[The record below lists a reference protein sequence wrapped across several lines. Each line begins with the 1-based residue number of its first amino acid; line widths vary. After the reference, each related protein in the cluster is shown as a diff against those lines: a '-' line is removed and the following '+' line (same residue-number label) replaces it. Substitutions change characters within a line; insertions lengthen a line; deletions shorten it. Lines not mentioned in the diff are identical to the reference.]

1 MTFEAKKFN
10 QVFED
15 MRQRTDVL
23 TDFEVGSVART
34 VYESFAYEIALLY
47 EKMRLVYLS
56 AYVDTAEGQQLDMVV
71 AILGIK
77 RGEPDFAEGT
87 VIFQRDIGNKD
98 IDVPMG
104 TLIATPETPTTPK
117 KVYQTTETKLFPKGQ
132 TSLEMKI
139 QAINRG
145 EGEVTPAETLS
156 VLPRPIPG
164 IKAVTNP
171 NGTRFSGK
179 RKETDEELRERAKN
193 TLISSGKATI
203 LSIENALLSLSGVRD
218 VKVKEIFRFAQG
230 KVTLKRPNSNT
241 SVKITI
247 PKGTQL
253 NADPNT
259 YNSKL
264 FKTTNQIVLEANQNQ
279 VDVSVQSLSE
289 GQAGE
294 VPANTTWATS
304 NNLNVSNPNPIQLK
318 QFGVIEVY
326 VDGVN
331 FEDQEAIAVLEK
343 EIDRVKAAGIFVLLK
358 PVIPVKVNG
367 VFKIEINPDLK
378 LSPEER
384 LKLEQT
390 VEKEI
395 CQYIESRKM
404 GQPLLFSQI
413 IKNVLSLNG
422 INNLDEFVLTTFK
435 SIQDGTI
442 QQESYDTRNKR
453 IETDELERFT
463 AGHICVA
470 SEIKLLPIT
479 VQFKATNLSGTK
491 QKPDETNQEKVV
503 KALSDYFK
511 TKDIGSTTTK
521 TEIASEIRKVFGI
534 TLIDDTLKLIPQPW
548 CRKADD
554 NPEEV
559 AASFVEQPI
568 LGDVFAYSQDL
579 KVTGSITIILPAA
592 LAELEK
598 QKVSTQVKNKLESYV
613 AGLKPGADVVLADLK
628 WIAAAV
634 KPVIKVGLDAKSF
647 QVTLE
652 GTSVDRLPDNT
663 QVKVEA
669 LEKAQLVITVNFLDS
684 ATFSLGI
691 GG

>member
-1 MTFEAKKFN
+1 MTFEPKKFN

-15 MRQRTDVL
+15 MRQRTTVL

-56 AYVDTAEGQQLDMVV
+56 AYVDTAEGQQLDLVV

-139 QAINRG
+139 QATNRG

-203 LSIENALLSLSGVRD
+203 LSIENALLSLPGVRD

-230 KVTLKRPNSNT
+230 KVTLTRGNNASGEIK
-241 SVKITI
+241 I

-253 NADPNT
+253 TADPNT

-264 FKTTNQIVLEANQNQ
+264 FKTTNQIVLAAADQSVN
-279 VDVSVQSLSE
+279 VSVQSLSE

-304 NNLNVSNPNPIQLK
+304 NNLNVSNPTPIQLK

-331 FEDQEAIAVLEK
+331 FEDKEAIAVLEK
-343 EIDRVKAAGIFVLLK
+343 EIDQVKAAGIFVLLK
-358 PVIPVKVNG
+358 PAITVTVNG

-395 CQYIESRKM
+395 YQYIESRKM

-413 IKNVLSLNG
+413 IKNVLSLDG

-435 SIQDGTI
+435 LRQDRNI

-453 IETDELERFT
+453 IEMDELERFT

-479 VQFKATNLSGTK
+479 VQFKATNLNETK
-491 QKPDETNQEKVV
+491 QQAMVT
-503 KALSDYFK
+503 ALSNYFK

-521 TEIASEIRKVFGI
+521 NEIAFNIRTVFDI
-534 TLIDDTLKLIPQPW
+534 TLIENTLKLIPQPW

-568 LGDVFAYSQDL
+568 LGDVFAYSKDL
-579 KVTGSITIILPAA
+579 KVIGSITIILPAA

-613 AGLKPGADVVLADLK
+613 AGLKPGADVVFADLQA
-628 WIAAAV
+628 IAAAV

-652 GTSVDRLPDNT
+652 GTPKQDRLSSNK
-663 QVKVEA
+663 QVKAEA
-669 LEKAQLVITVNFLDS
+669 FEKAQLDITVNFLDS
-684 ATFSLGI
+684 ATFTLGI

>member
-264 FKTTNQIVLEANQNQ
+264 FKTTNQIVLEANQNE
-279 VDVSVQSLSE
+279 VHVSVQSLSE

-294 VPANTTWATS
+294 VPANTT
-304 NNLNVSNPNPIQLK
+304 
-318 QFGVIEVY
+318 
-326 VDGVN
+326 
-331 FEDQEAIAVLEK
+331 
-343 EIDRVKAAGIFVLLK
+343 
-358 PVIPVKVNG
+358 
-367 VFKIEINPDLK
+367 
-378 LSPEER
+378 
-384 LKLEQT
+384 
-390 VEKEI
+390 
-395 CQYIESRKM
+395 
-404 GQPLLFSQI
+404 
-413 IKNVLSLNG
+413 
-422 INNLDEFVLTTFK
+422 
-435 SIQDGTI
+435 
-442 QQESYDTRNKR
+442 
-453 IETDELERFT
+453 
-463 AGHICVA
+463 
-470 SEIKLLPIT
+470 
-479 VQFKATNLSGTK
+479 
-491 QKPDETNQEKVV
+491 
-503 KALSDYFK
+503 
-511 TKDIGSTTTK
+511 
-521 TEIASEIRKVFGI
+521 
-534 TLIDDTLKLIPQPW
+534 
-548 CRKADD
+548 
-554 NPEEV
+554 
-559 AASFVEQPI
+559 
-568 LGDVFAYSQDL
+568 
-579 KVTGSITIILPAA
+579 
-592 LAELEK
+592 
-598 QKVSTQVKNKLESYV
+598 
-613 AGLKPGADVVLADLK
+613 
-628 WIAAAV
+628 
-634 KPVIKVGLDAKSF
+634 
-647 QVTLE
+647 
-652 GTSVDRLPDNT
+652 
-663 QVKVEA
+663 
-669 LEKAQLVITVNFLDS
+669 
-684 ATFSLGI
+684 
-691 GG
+691 